1 MHCHKNIKFG
11 YVLKNIH
18 YYEFIYVFHMHVVSH
33 EEKIKIKMYN
43 DVIND
48 LKSCKKYFQKL
59 LYFLM

>member
-18 YYEFIYVFHMHVVSH
+18 YYEFIYAFYMYVVSH

-43 DVIND
+43 DD
-48 LKSCKKYFQKL
+48 
-59 LYFLM
+59 